1 MYVKCQS
8 LMRYVTACTLLQAAA
23 AAVGAAELQVTVQQ
37 LQGAPL
43 PGAVVDVQP
52 QAPQPA
58 ARAGA
63 RAIMDQRELMFV
75 PDTLVIRS
83 GTTVEFPNSDNV
95 RHQVYSFSAPKNFQ
109 LSLYDSKQH
118 ASVVFDKAG
127 LVTVGCNIHD
137 AMIGYIYVTDS
148 PWFGQTGIDG
158 TLQLRNLPPG
168 HYTVK
173 VWHTRLRDKPES
185 LNQSLELTATGGAVT
200 IRLKQTLK
208 PSMHNHGSS
217 KQWEDY

>member
-1 MYVKCQS
+1 MPPI
-8 LMRYVTACTLLQAAA
+8 AALRDGLHAFAGGGSA
-23 AAVGAAELQVTVQQ
+23 AGRSGASGHGSAVAR
-37 LQGAPL
+37 APRW
-43 PGAVVDVQP
+43 PSAVVDLQP
-52 QAPQPA
+52 QTPQPA
-58 ARAGA
+58 TRAAA
-63 RAIMDQRELMFV
+63 RAIMDQRDLMFV

-118 ASVVFDKAG
+118 ASVVFDKPG

-148 PWFGQTGIDG
+148 PWFGQTAADG
-158 TLQLRNLPPG
+158 RLQLHNLPAG
-168 HYTVK
+168 QYTVK
-173 VWHTRLRDKPES
+173 VWHARLRDRPES
-185 LNQSLELTATGGAVT
+185 LNQSLELAAAGGAVT
-200 IRLKQTLK
+200 IRLKQALK
-208 PSMHNHGSS
+208 PSQHNHGSS